1 MSALPIVLIVD
12 DEQPCR
18 DTLEAL
24 LTNQDVRLLFAANGQ
39 DALALARAELPDLV
53 LLDIMMPGMDGFTVC
68 SKLREDPVLAE
79 VPIILVTALDDRAS
93 RLRGIENGADDFIV
107 KPYDRIELRTRIRA
121 LLRLNRYRR
130 LHQERVKFDWV
141 VEHADDGYLTL
152 DRHGKMTYAN
162 AAARREL
169 HLPTAATRR
178 DFWITASS
186 DHTVVGRQLK
196 AADPSAPIYLVRPES
211 PNGTGVWFYLDQFTV
226 PGDTAAD
233 SVIRLRDITEERRMR
248 QSLWTFRTTQKHKI
262 RVSASKAQQRNQTAE
277 AGRGAKPDETVPVLQ
292 TWVEQAAPAG
302 STVAIHG
309 PLPER
314 GLVVPFECFAL
325 VAVELIAFARKPMGR
340 EGGPARF
347 ALRPDETHENMT
359 LALRVPVRGADATEL
374 AKIWSP
380 SYRIRKDNS
389 LEAEETHP
397 AGEAASLIWNI
408 GGRVQTRVDPNG
420 AWVEIELTIPYQ
432 LTELP
437 VLAGG
442 GYYRDDDS
450 LFGG

>member
-1 MSALPIVLIVD
+1 MTVLPIVLIVD

-24 LTNQDVRLLFAANGQ
+24 LTNQGMRLLFAANGKE
-39 DALALARAELPDLV
+39 ALELARAELPDLV
-53 LLDIMMPGMDGFTVC
+53 LLDLMMPGMDGFEVC
-68 SKLREDPVLAE
+68 AKLRGDPVQAE
-79 VPIILVTALDDRAS
+79 VPILLVTALDDRNS
-93 RLRGIENGADDFIV
+93 RLRGIESGADDYIV
-107 KPYDRIELRTRIRA
+107 KPYDRIELRTRIRT

-162 AAARREL
+162 AAARRVL
-169 HLPTAATRR
+169 HLPTNAPHR
-178 DFWITASS
+178 DFWITASA
-186 DHTVVGRQLK
+186 DHLVVGRDLK
-196 AADPSAPIYLVRPES
+196 AADPGVPIYLVRPET
-211 PNGTGVWFYLDQFTV
+211 PNGTGVWFFLEQFTV
-226 PGDTAAD
+226 PGDTSAD

-262 RVSASKAQQRNQTAE
+262 RVSASKSHQRNQTAE
-277 AGRGAKPDETVPVLQ
+277 SGRGAKHDETIPVLQ
-292 TWVEQAAPAG
+292 TWVEQAAPPG
-302 STVAIHG
+302 STVAVHG

-314 GLVVPFECFAL
+314 GLVIPFEGFAL
-325 VAVELIAFARKPMGR
+325 LAVELIAFARKPMGR
-340 EGGPARF
+340 EPGPARF
-347 ALRPDETHENMT
+347 SLRPDETDEHLGLT
-359 LALRVPVRGADATEL
+359 LRVPCRHADAAEL
-374 AKIWSP
+374 ARVWSP

-389 LEAEETHP
+389 LEHEESNP

-408 GGRVQTRVDPNG
+408 GGRVETRVDPDG
-420 AWVEIELTIPYQ
+420 AWAEVELAIPYQ

-437 VLAGG
+437 ILAGG
-442 GYYRDDDS
+442 GYYRDGDS